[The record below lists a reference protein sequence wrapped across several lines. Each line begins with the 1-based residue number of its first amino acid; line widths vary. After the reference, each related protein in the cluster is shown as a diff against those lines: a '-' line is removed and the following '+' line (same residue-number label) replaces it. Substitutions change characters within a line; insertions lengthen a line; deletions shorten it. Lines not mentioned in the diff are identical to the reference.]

1 VASTPQTTAL
11 PPRAPG
17 LPVLGNALDMRQ
29 DIVRYLLRLYAEHG
43 SVFRINLLGRE
54 IWVMAGLE
62 ANYFLARS
70 EDHLSSH
77 DLFYDF
83 SLETTGSHRI
93 MTAIDGPAH
102 KLQRKIQRPAYSR
115 EMMNNHLDTVIDITR
130 AAVNTWPVGEAQ
142 PLYRTIQRVVTDQI
156 GVMVVGIPTGDMFD
170 DVLLFFRTALAA
182 LVTKTTPRLTLWN
195 PAYQRARRRVLD
207 FAYLVLRQHK
217 DGTTTQRAPIVDAY
231 LNTPDEN
238 GQPYD
243 DETIVGAITGGYFA
257 GLDTVAATLSFM
269 VAAILKTPGLAE
281 RITAEADAA
290 FVNGTITPR
299 MLEQLPTIHHA
310 AIETLRLYSVAPFTP
325 RTVVKPF
332 EFGGYHF
339 PEGTYVYF
347 AQTLTHR
354 LPEFFPNPETFDV
367 DRYDRPDYVKPG
379 QAFAPFTLGAHTC
392 LGAGMAE
399 TQLMVT
405 AAALF
410 HFAELTLVPADAPLQ
425 IHTMPLP
432 NPGDK
437 LSFAV
442 TRRRH

>member
-1 VASTPQTTAL
+1 MTSAPLTTTL

-29 DIVRYLLRLYAEHG
+29 DIVAYLLRLYHEHG
-43 SVFRINLLGRE
+43 PVFRVNLLGRE

-62 ANYFLARS
+62 ANQFLAKS
-70 EDHLSSH
+70 DDYLSSH
-77 DLFYDF
+77 DLFHDF
-83 SLETTGSHRI
+83 AVETSGSQRI
-93 MTAIDGPAH
+93 MTAMDGPAH

-115 EMMNNHLDTVIDITR
+115 ETMYNHLDTVIDITR

-170 DVLLFFRTALAA
+170 DVLMFFRTALAA
-182 LVTKTTPRLTLWN
+182 LVTKTTPRLTLRN
-195 PAYQRARRRVLD
+195 PAYQRARKRVLD
-207 FAYLVLRQHK
+207 FSYEVLRQHK
-217 DGTTTQRAPIVDAY
+217 DGTIAKRAPVVDAY
-231 LNTPDEN
+231 LNALDEN

-243 DETIVGAITGGYFA
+243 DATIVSAITGGYFA

-269 VAAILKTPGLAE
+269 IAAILKTPGLAE
-281 RITAEADAA
+281 RIAAEADAA
-290 FVNGTITPR
+290 FSNGTIAPR
-299 MLEQLPTIHHA
+299 MLEHMPTLHHTA
-310 AIETLRLYSVAPFTP
+310 METLRLYSVTPFTP

-332 EFGGYHF
+332 AFGGYQF
-339 PEGTYVYF
+339 PVGTYVYF

-354 LPEFFPNPETFDV
+354 LPEFFPNPEVFDV

-399 TQLMVT
+399 IQLMVT
-405 AAALF
+405 VAALF
-410 HFAELTLVPADAPLQ
+410 HFADLTLAPADAPLQ
-425 IHTMPLP
+425 IHTIPLP
-432 NPGDK
+432 NPGGK
-437 LSFAV
+437 IGFAV
-442 TRRRH
+442 KRRRN